1 MTDDPHPDTIG
12 EQAQTAGSPHL
23 DDETLS
29 SLIDG
34 ENPAGDEQA
43 ARSHLA
49 SCEPCGAR
57 MRRLEAV
64 AGAVGAPVAP
74 PPPGTHAEAVARAL
88 DSVAAVAPIDQDALP
103 PIPIARTRSPHLGG
117 IAAAIVAVVALTIG
131 GVFLTNSG
139 NSSTNSPSA
148 SPDFGSSPPGAN
160 RPVAAG
166 GAAAGVSA
174 SSLQL
179 RPIISSASTG
189 CTQPVVGRV
198 PDPAHPTDV
207 SNDAARPVA
216 GAEQGCL
223 DLAPALLTL
232 SPSLAVA
239 HEVPAT
245 PGGYASIDV
254 DITLAQ
260 VAIFTRW
267 ENANPFNSI
276 AAVAGDTVI
285 GFVGA
290 AGEGPTGKEAPQVDI
305 VFIRPSVAGEEM
317 AGLASH

>member
-1 MTDDPHPDTIG
+1 MTDHPHSDTPG
-12 EQAQTAGSPHL
+12 EQAQTGGSAHL

-34 ENPAGDEQA
+34 EHPAGDEQA
-43 ARSHLA
+43 ARAHLA

-57 MRRLEAV
+57 MRRLQSV
-64 AGAVGAPVAP
+64 ARAVGAPVAP
-74 PPPGTHAEAVARAL
+74 PPAGIHAEAVARAL

-103 PIPIARTRSPHLGG
+103 PIPIARTRSPHLAG

-139 NSSTNSPSA
+139 NSPTNSPSA
-148 SPDFGSSPPGAN
+148 SPAFGSPPTAAN
-160 RPVAAG
+160 PPEAG
-166 GAAAGVSA
+166 GAVAGVSA

-276 AAVAGDTVI
+276 AAVAGDAVI

-317 AGLASH
+317 AGLAAH